1 MVGFDEQYN
10 NLQLSG
16 GLILVEVPLGL
27 SSKSF
32 GQYSIANEH
41 SMIKDI
47 TMKITKN
54 LEHFMFGSNIFV
66 TCLKEQDV
74 MNFVTELT
82 SFIWILHLLYAYHSL
97 DLI

>member
-1 MVGFDEQYN
+1 M
-10 NLQLSG
+10 
-16 GLILVEVPLGL
+16 VEVPLGL
-27 SSKSF
+27 SSRSS

-41 SMIKDI
+41 SMIRNFTI
-47 TMKITKN
+47 TIAKIV
-54 LEHFMFGSNIFV
+54 EDFMFGFDIVV
-66 TCLKEQDV
+66 TCFKEPNV